1 MDVHSG
7 SDQPAK
13 AQASDKEATKKN
25 EGLAAAVASSISQT
39 WQRKQ
44 QRQPEDDL
52 EGGYTATPLPALPS
66 ALRGAPRQRS
76 RWQQLPQ
83 QQQTKQQQQQ
93 QPQLQQGK
101 DLQLLPF
108 LQAWSHRAC
117 QVTYTASIRPFS
129 DPCYCGPIFLQA
141 VLALLLSVALVP
153 LGVALQLQGTLGL
166 IGLSR
171 AASPWSG
178 VLYIAAAVPLLR
190 LLAAPVA
197 AGLFWLGEVLF
208 LGWPLFSKTPNF
220 RSCRQLH
227 RFAWLVTSVALLVW
241 HAVVFQVLLQ
251 QPASQWSGPL
261 DLGTCS
267 SQASLQVQ
275 HACTHTLVSS
285 YSLRLLCCLLAA
297 CVASCACALLGC
309 WLLLKALAAHGLAG
323 RGCSTAPLLLQE
335 ASLAVLCP
343 QAAVGGEAAAQQ
355 LLEPFLHQNQPVQQL
370 AQQQGQQQQQQLAPG
385 AQRVL
390 LPRRQLTPP
399 EVAQEQV
406 QKRQQ
411 QQQQQQYQ
419 HSVAYDVGACCT
431 AAKAAAGATALT
443 AAASVS
449 VLVLAVLVLAATAA
463 AQPAVAVAAAVAVPA
478 AAAATIA
485 AAAALAAMAA
495 QRQAAASVTAFGAAC
510 CACPAAAIACAAAII
525 AAQLQRDAASK
536 HVLTSA
542 FYGTA
547 IGALLAALL
556 AALLQLL
563 AAEPHEAWSKQ
574 RSQRSKQVAAWQL
587 LSSIMQ
593 RYLHTHSSS
602 GSSSS
607 SWGTSYSQAWQ
618 QEAAAAWR
626 QLELQVA
633 PSKDASTVSGISPED
648 IMSMFNSLGSSE
660 AAAAAAAQAFSWLDA
675 DRDGKISQE
684 DMQAAFAAR
693 GRSHL
698 GLALTLS
705 RKAELALEVQ
715 SLVHVLLQAVLVVL
729 YLAVFE
735 LGTQLWSGIIAAL
748 VLLLLGCIWMF
759 GDASRHSLSSAHWLL
774 TANPFSIGDTI
785 TYSSSSWLVIDFNAA
800 ATTLQ
805 CLATNIPHT
814 VPNPSLRSS
823 TSIANSSRCSAPTI
837 AVRASIVGMPAA
849 KLEQFLEHV
858 QAAAA
863 AAAAAQP
870 ALFVAGSCGVR
881 LVGDRLVCN
890 GSVDFVEAELALEW
904 VSGCTASDSRSI
916 AQAKSAMLQVVR
928 QQYSCFMAPVD
939 NTRPIPDVN
948 MWSNPVYS

>member
-13 AQASDKEATKKN
+13 AQA
-25 EGLAAAVASSISQT
+25 
-39 WQRKQ
+39 R
-44 QRQPEDDL
+44 
-52 EGGYTATPLPALPS
+52 
-66 ALRGAPRQRS
+66 
-76 RWQQLPQ
+76 
-83 QQQTKQQQQQ
+83 
-93 QPQLQQGK
+93 
-101 DLQLLPF
+101 
-108 LQAWSHRAC
+108 
-117 QVTYTASIRPFS
+117 
-129 DPCYCGPIFLQA
+129 
-141 VLALLLSVALVP
+141 
-153 LGVALQLQGTLGL
+153 
-166 IGLSR
+166 
-171 AASPWSG
+171 
-178 VLYIAAAVPLLR
+178 
-190 LLAAPVA
+190 
-197 AGLFWLGEVLF
+197 LFWLGEVLF
-208 LGWPLFSKTPNF
+208 LGWPLFSKTPGF

-267 SQASLQVQ
+267 SQASLQ
-275 HACTHTLVSS
+275 
-285 YSLRLLCCLLAA
+285 
-297 CVASCACALLGC
+297 
-309 WLLLKALAAHGLAG
+309 ALAAHGLAG

-335 ASLAVLCP
+335 SSLAVLCP
-343 QAAVGGEAAAQQ
+343 QAAVGGEAASQQ

-370 AQQQGQQQQQQLAPG
+370 AQQQRQQQQQQLAPG
-385 AQRVL
+385 A
-390 LPRRQLTPP
+390 
-399 EVAQEQV
+399 
-406 QKRQQ
+406 
-411 QQQQQQYQ
+411 
-419 HSVAYDVGACCT
+419 
-431 AAKAAAGATALT
+431 
-443 AAASVS
+443 
-449 VLVLAVLVLAATAA
+449 
-463 AQPAVAVAAAVAVPA
+463 
-478 AAAATIA
+478 
-485 AAAALAAMAA
+485 
-495 QRQAAASVTAFGAAC
+495 
-510 CACPAAAIACAAAII
+510 
-525 AAQLQRDAASK
+525 
-536 HVLTSA
+536 
-542 FYGTA
+542 
-547 IGALLAALL
+547 LLAAWL

-607 SWGTSYSQAWQ
+607 SSWGTSYSQTWQ

-633 PSKDASTVSGISPED
+633 PSKDASTVSGISSED
-648 IMSMFNSLGSSE
+648 IMSMFSSLGSSE
-660 AAAAAAAQAFSWLDA
+660 AAAAAAAAQAFSWLDA
-675 DRDGKISQE
+675 DRGGKISQE

-715 SLVHVLLQAVLVVL
+715 SLVHVLLQVVLVVL

-748 VLLLLGCIWMF
+748 VLLLLGCICMF
-759 GDASRHSLSSAHWLL
+759 GDAARHSLSSAHWLL

-814 VPNPSLRSS
+814 VPNPSLRGS

-916 AQAKSAMLQVVR
+916 AQAKAAMLQVVR